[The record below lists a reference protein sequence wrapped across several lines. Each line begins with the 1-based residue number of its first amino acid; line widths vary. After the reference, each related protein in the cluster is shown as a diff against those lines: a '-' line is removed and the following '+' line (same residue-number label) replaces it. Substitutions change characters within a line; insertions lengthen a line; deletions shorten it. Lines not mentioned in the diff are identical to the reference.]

1 MADKSGAPN
10 FGSIPVASVV
20 TGFILA
26 VLLSLFLVKAGT
38 TSDHQEEVFNIR
50 ADNLQQQLNIKLQ
63 QIKLQLSR
71 IATSVELAQ
80 VITDESAR
88 SIQETSLTN
97 MIPYAI
103 RVRLFGPGEAEVDR
117 DTIPPFS
124 FTSLDLV
131 NRAESGGDVDPE
143 AINTSGRWIVSI
155 ATPIKIPSD
164 DQVRGTL
171 FVYLDIQALA
181 DHVKENVDGELKLM
195 QSVGTAKSTEI
206 LTMGAGKSPDAIA
219 MERSLDNPNWTL
231 VYTPSQEM
239 QDQSIESFI
248 IFLIPSIVFVLVALV
263 GVFIGITRTSKLLE
277 SDLSHLDH
285 QIASVASGLF
295 APSDKYNISAFIEVD
310 LSLSRLGKKQEIR
323 GPVPKLKV
331 KEVGPAK
338 TMEDLVDIEML
349 DEESFDEAVEKL
361 EHQDASAQGQDFAS
375 IFRAYDI
382 RGIVNETLTP
392 QLIHKIGLAIGT
404 EAEALGQQT
413 ILVGADGR
421 ISSPDVRDELIAG
434 LRASGRDV
442 ISIGSV
448 ATPLLYF
455 ATHNSDTQSG
465 VMVTGSHNPP
475 DYNGFK
481 IVLDG
486 RTLVDEDIQRLYQ
499 RIVDGEFSSGE
510 GDLTEIDIRDDY
522 IDAITD
528 DVVVA
533 QPLAVVIDCG
543 NGIAGDIAPELL
555 RNLGCDVVPLYCE
568 VDGTFPNHPP
578 DPLVPENLE
587 DLVLTVKSQEADIG
601 IALDGDGDRLVA
613 VTKQGEIIWPDRLL
627 MLFAKDVV
635 SRNPGSDVVYDV
647 KCTRHLNS
655 VISGFG
661 GRPVIS
667 RSGHSFVKQKIAETD
682 AVLGGEMSGHI
693 CFGER
698 WFGFDDGIYAAARLL
713 EIVGSQTA
721 GLDELL
727 AEFPS
732 SVSTPEIRIDV
743 DDETKFEIMDQ
754 LNETAS
760 FGDGTITTIDG
771 IRVDYS
777 DGWGLV
783 RASNTN
789 PMLTLRFEADD
800 ESSMERIKG
809 IFREQ
814 IQAVDKDLNFD

>member
-1 MADKSGAPN
+1 MVNKKGTPN
-10 FGSIPVASVV
+10 FGSIPIASVL

-26 VLLSLFLVKAGT
+26 VLLSLFVVHAGST
-38 TSDHQEEVFNIR
+38 RQHREAVSKLH
-50 ADNLQQQLNIKLQ
+50 ADSLQQQLNIKLA
-63 QIKLQLSR
+63 QIKLLLSR
-71 IATSVELAQ
+71 MATSTRLAGI
-80 VITDESAR
+80 VADES
-88 SIQETSLTN
+88 SSSMEETLLTS

-103 RVRLFGPGEAEVDR
+103 KVRLFAPGKAEIDR
-117 DTIPPFS
+117 SASPPFS

-131 NRAESGGDVDPE
+131 NRAENGDDVNAE
-143 AINTSGRWIVSI
+143 AINIKGRWIVSI
-155 ATPIKIPSD
+155 ATPIRIPSD

-181 DHVKENVDGELKLM
+181 EQVNENIEGELKLM
-195 QSVGTAKSTEI
+195 QLVGTAKPTEI
-206 LTMGAGKSPDAIA
+206 LVMGTGKSPGGIEVKRA
-219 MERSLDNPNWTL
+219 LDNPNWSL
-231 VYTPSQEM
+231 IYTPSQGV
-239 QDQSIESFI
+239 QDQAVGSFI
-248 IFLIPSIVFVLVALV
+248 FFLIPSLVFVLIALGGVLV
-263 GVFIGITRTSKLLE
+263 GISRNSKLLR

-295 APSDKYNISAFIEVD
+295 SPSDKYVISAFREVD
-310 LSLSRLGKKQEIR
+310 LSLSRLGKKQETR

-331 KEVGPAK
+331 TKVGPAE
-338 TMEDLVDIEML
+338 TMEDRVDIEML
-349 DEESFDEAVEKL
+349 DEGSFDEAMSQL
-361 EHQDASAQGQDFAS
+361 EPQDDSVGQNFSS
-375 IFRAYDI
+375 IFRACDI
-382 RGIVNETLTP
+382 RGIVNETLTTE
-392 QLIHKIGLAIGT
+392 LIHKIGLAIGS

-413 ILVGADGR
+413 LVVGADGR
-421 ISSPDVRDELIAG
+421 VSSPDVRDELIKG

-448 ATPLLYF
+448 PTPLLYF

-465 VMVTGSHNPP
+465 VMVTGGHNPP

-533 QPLAVVIDCG
+533 QPLTVVIDCG

-555 RNLGCDVVPLYCE
+555 GNLGCDVIPLYCE

-578 DPLVPENLE
+578 DPTVPENLK
-587 DLVLTVKSQEADIG
+587 DLVLTVKSQNADIG
-601 IALDGDGDRLVA
+601 IALDGDGDSLVA

-655 VISGFG
+655 VISSFG
-661 GRPVIS
+661 GRPIIS
-667 RSGHSFVKQKIAETD
+667 RSGHSFIKEKIAETD

-698 WFGFDDGIYAAARLL
+698 WFGFDDGIYSAARLL

-732 SVSTPEIRIDV
+732 SCSTPEILIEV
-743 DDETKFEIMDQ
+743 DDEAKFEIMDQ
-754 LNETAS
+754 LHKTAS
-760 FGDGTITTIDG
+760 FEDGSITTIDG

-783 RASNTN
+783 RASNTS

-800 ESSMERIKG
+800 ESSLERIKG

-814 IQAVDKDLNFD
+814 IQAVNEDLNFD